1 MHKAAKSQTNALL
14 FSLVLA
20 LIVEHRIFTDP
31 MAINDDVRNQIYWMA
46 RFINPDYFAND
57 YIASYMTQPSMISPV
72 FSWIYHLGSLIVD
85 PKLISQYLPFPII
98 TLTTFF
104 LFKLSETHAGPRYA
118 YWICFTFNLYIWAM
132 NYIAGGLP
140 RSSFYL
146 LFFAF
151 LWLMTIK
158 SRIWLPVCLALQ
170 ALCYPTVCFMSMII
184 LSTET
189 LARRYNPKATLTALA
204 SAALVIYFRY
214 FYHRNHSFGEL
225 INFSETIKLPECFID
240 GRRCVIMLPYS
251 VTQLNTQPEIFL
263 SLITKLAPY
272 VLAGVIILSLCYLLI
287 NKLLLSKVKYQAQ
300 PSYLWT
306 STYVSLG
313 LFILAHIILFY
324 LYLPH
329 RYISYTLPLISI
341 FFIGTWFYQAEEL
354 YKNKPIIIKL
364 LTVTALLLMA
374 TQVDDDLIRVKKQE
388 RQVLQYLSST
398 PIDSLIVAPTRFA
411 SNIPAFAYRSV
422 LVSSETDIPFHKG
435 YYEEIKRRL
444 AAQERIYSSSDIN
457 EIKQITKQYGIDYI
471 VLDKQQAYKAVS
483 QLPEVFKTKNF
494 TVLSNND

>member
-1 MHKAAKSQTNALL
+1 MTENKKSLINALL
-14 FSLVLA
+14 FSLILA
-20 LIVEHRIFTDP
+20 LIVEHRVFTDA
-31 MAINDDVRNQIYWMA
+31 MAINDDVRNQIYWMG
-46 RFINPDYFAND
+46 RFINPNYFAND
-57 YIASYMTQPSMISPV
+57 YIASYLTQPSMISPI
-72 FSWIYHLGSLIVD
+72 FSWIYQLGSLIVD

-98 TLTTFF
+98 TLTTYF
-104 LFKLSETHAGPRYA
+104 LFKFTETHAGPRYA

-151 LWLMTIK
+151 LWLMTIR
-158 SRIWLPVCLALQ
+158 SRLWLPVCLALQ
-170 ALCYPTVCFMSMII
+170 ALCYPTVCFMSIII
-184 LSTET
+184 LATET
-189 LARRYNPKATLTALA
+189 LAKRYNPKATLIAIS
-204 SAALVIYFRY
+204 SATLVLYFRY

-251 VTQLNTQPEIFL
+251 VTQINSNPEILL
-263 SLITKLAPY
+263 SLVSKLAPY
-272 VLAGVIILSLCYLLI
+272 ALAGIIILSLAYLLI

-306 STYVSLG
+306 STYISIA
-313 LFILAHIILFY
+313 LFIIAHIILFY

-329 RYISYTLPLISI
+329 RYIAYTLPLIPI

-364 LTVTALLLMA
+364 LTLTALLLMA
-374 TQVDDDLIRVKKQE
+374 TQADDDLIRVNKQE

-398 PIDSLIVAPTRFA
+398 PINSLIVASTRFA

-444 AAQERIYSSSDIN
+444 VAQEKIYSSTNIN
-457 EIKQITKQYGIDYI
+457 EIKQIAKQYGVDYI
-471 VLDKQQAYKAVS
+471 VLNNKENYPTLN
-483 QLPEVFKTKNF
+483 QLTKVFSTKSF
-494 TVLSNND
+494 KVVQI